1 MSCTFRRIVHAS
13 FLVALACGCTPLSPS
28 AATANPTEAAQ
39 TVETKGDA
47 STTGAYV
54 VLLRLRY
61 DLFAKW
67 KATGKWPDDPEANRA
82 LDGHVAFW
90 KGQRESGKALLAGGM
105 KGDYW
110 DNVALIIF
118 EASSLSEA
126 EALVAADPAVKAYVF
141 QAQVRPF
148 DVSFIGTKDSQPAK

>member
-1 MSCTFRRIVHAS
+1 MSLTVFRVIYRSV
-13 FLVALACGCTPLSPS
+13 LVALTYGGILLSPG
-28 AATANPTEAAQ
+28 AAAAEPTEETHVA
-39 TVETKGDA
+39 VTKGNP
-47 STTGAYV
+47 STIGAYV

-67 KATGKWPDDPEANRA
+67 KATGVWPNDPEANRA
-82 LDGHVAFW
+82 LGGHAAYW
-90 KGQRESGKALLAGGM
+90 KGQLESGKALLSGGM

-110 DNVALIIF
+110 DNVALIVF
-118 EASSLSEA
+118 EAASLSEA

-148 DVSFIGTKDSQPAK
+148 DVSFISTKYGQPAK